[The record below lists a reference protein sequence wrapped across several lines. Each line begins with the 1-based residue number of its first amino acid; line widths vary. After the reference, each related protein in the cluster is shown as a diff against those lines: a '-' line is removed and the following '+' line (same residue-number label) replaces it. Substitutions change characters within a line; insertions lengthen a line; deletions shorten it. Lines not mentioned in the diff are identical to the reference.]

1 MIITDEQKAGMF
13 RLLATKTF
21 YDVGVEFGFDKHYKT
36 PTSVKGAVYRA
47 YQEVR
52 ANPEKF
58 SVHPDTASLVVAAVS
73 NRSIAIPTKKTIA
86 EQNEDTRGI
95 EELLLSNRDLAN
107 RLVHKKLVALDAS
120 KKALR
125 NESVVSL
132 GKIFGIL
139 FDKSQIIRGQAT
151 EHVSHLS
158 KIDVSGLTPEA
169 TINLVLAMRESQM
182 AGETKEEND
191 RN

>member
-1 MIITDEQKAGMF
+1 MKLSDEQNACMF

-21 YDVGVEFGFDKHYKT
+21 YDVGIEFGFDKHYKT

-52 ANPEKF
+52 ANIEKF
-58 SVHPDTASLVVAAVS
+58 SVHPDTASLVVVAVS

-182 AGETKEEND
+182 TGETQKED
-191 RN
+191 

>member
-1 MIITDEQKAGMF
+1 MKLTNEQKAGMF

-21 YDVGVEFGFDKHYKT
+21 YDVGIEFGFDKYYKS

-47 YQEVR
+47 YKEV
-52 ANPEKF
+52 AASPEKF
-58 SVHPDTASLVVAAVS
+58 FIHPDTASLVISAIQSRTV
-73 NRSIAIPTKKTIA
+73 AIPTKPTLA
-86 EQNEDTRGI
+86 EKNEDKSV

-125 NESVVSL
+125 NESIVSL

-139 FDKSQIIRGQAT
+139 FDKAQIIRGQAT
-151 EHVSHLS
+151 EHVALLS
-158 KIDVSGLTPEA
+158 NIDSSLKPEDA
-169 TINLVLAMRESQM
+169 LSLVLKMREVS
-182 AGETKEEND
+182 TND
-191 RN
+191 RD

>member
-36 PTSVKGAVYRA
+36 PTAVKGAVYRA
-47 YQEVR
+47 YQEVK
-52 ANPEKF
+52 ASPEKF